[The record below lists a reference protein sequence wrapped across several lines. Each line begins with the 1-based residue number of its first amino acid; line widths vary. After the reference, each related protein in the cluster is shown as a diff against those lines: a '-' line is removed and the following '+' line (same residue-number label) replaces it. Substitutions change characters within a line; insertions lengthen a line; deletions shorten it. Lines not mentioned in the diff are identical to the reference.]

1 MAKRLGEQLVEA
13 GLVSV
18 EAIDSA
24 LQQQKITGHRL
35 GDCLLELGLIQE
47 VALLRFLAAEF
58 KTRFVS
64 ADKLAKAKIPP
75 EVLDKVPVRMCEAQA
90 FLPLALDAERKI
102 LSIVMAEP
110 QNLALVKEV
119 TLITEMEEV
128 FAYVGVRSAIL
139 AGIKK
144 HYYGDHTA
152 FAALE
157 SGGVQALRNDVATMS
172 GAYENESRVGPAPS
186 GGASNPGQSVLL
198 DGSARRHETSGGK
211 GTSSRV
217 NPTQLREA
225 LGAVRGTI
233 GETDFVETLNILIG
247 LMEMNRK
254 EFRGHSAQV

>member
-64 ADKLAKAKIPP
+64 AEKLAKAKIPP

-90 FLPLALDAERKI
+90 FLPLALDPERKI

-119 TLITEMEEV
+119 TLITEMDEV

-157 SGGVQALRNDVATMS
+157 SGGVQALRSDVAGMQR
-172 GAYENESRVGPAPS
+172 AYENESRIGPAPS
-186 GGASNPGQSVLL
+186 GSNPGQSVVL
-198 DGSARRHETSGGK
+198 DGSARRE
-211 GTSSRV
+211 GTS
-217 NPTQLREA
+217 T
-225 LGAVRGTI
+225 G
-233 GETDFVETLNILIG
+233 
-247 LMEMNRK
+247 
-254 EFRGHSAQV
+254 